1 MSEPHSRPLRRILA
15 LDAATCTVMG
25 LLLIFAAGPVSA
37 LTQISAPLLFWAGL
51 LLLPIACFMAL
62 VARASQ
68 APAWAVTFIV
78 LGNLLWV
85 IASFVLP
92 LSGAIT
98 PNVFGWI
105 FILAQAAVVALFACL
120 EWSTRGSAAT
130 VTSV

>member
-1 MSEPHSRPLRRILA
+1 MSDPKSRPLNTILT
-15 LDAATCTVMG
+15 LDAMTCAVMG
-25 LLLIFAAGPVSA
+25 LLLVFAAGPVSA

-51 LLLPIACFMAL
+51 LLLPIACFMAF

-85 IASFVLP
+85 IASLVLP

-98 PNVFGWI
+98 PNVFGLI
-105 FILAQAAVVALFACL
+105 FLLVQSGVVALFAWL
-120 EWSTRGSAAT
+120 EWSMRPPVAT
-130 VTSV
+130 VS